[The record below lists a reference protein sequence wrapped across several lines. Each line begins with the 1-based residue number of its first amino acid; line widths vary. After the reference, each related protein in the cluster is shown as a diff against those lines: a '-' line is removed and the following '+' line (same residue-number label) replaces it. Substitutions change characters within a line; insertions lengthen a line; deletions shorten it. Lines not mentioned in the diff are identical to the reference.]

1 MKKLFFIPF
10 AGLLLLSACKTYQ
23 LNTISSVNVPM
34 DDKTGKFNVEND
46 SVKITYSFS
55 GKNAPINVAVYN
67 KLNEP
72 IYVDWKRSAY
82 IIDKKATSFS
92 DRAVKIDGT
101 YDGATSQYHSGK
113 YSGTSYTSGSLQ
125 ATANLPENIM
135 FIPPH
140 AEVDKTLAEIA
151 PEQNRFI
158 QDSLVTKVQIN
169 DQLTA
174 MPFNAKMAKFNKSNS
189 PLFFKS
195 YITMYTINNNVQKF
209 MTYTNE
215 FYVSETVESAHG
227 PESFSWFKP
236 QRGDSFYSNIKSQWG
251 RAGAN

>member
-10 AGLLLLSACKTYQ
+10 AATLLLSACQTYQ
-23 LNTISSVNVPM
+23 LNTMSSVNAAI

-82 IIDKKATSFS
+82 IIDKKAVSFS
-92 DRAVKIDGT
+92 DRAVKVNGT
-101 YDGATSQYHSGK
+101 FDAATSRSTGA
-113 YSGTSYTSGSLQ
+113 SYTSGSLQ

-140 AEVDKTLAEIA
+140 AQVDKTLLEMA

-158 QDSLVTKVQIN
+158 EDSLVTKVQIN

-174 MPFNAKMAKFNKSNS
+174 EPFNARMAKFNKNNS

-195 YITMYTINNNVQKF
+195 YITMYTINNNIQKF

-236 QRGDSFYSNIKSQWG
+236 QRGDTFYSNIKSQWG
-251 RAGAN
+251 SAGAN

>member
-1 MKKLFFIPF
+1 MKKLFFIPL
-10 AGLLLLSACKTYQ
+10 AAILLLSACQTYQ
-23 LNTISSVNVPM
+23 LNTISSVNALM

-46 SVKITYSFS
+46 SVKITYSFN
-55 GKNAPINVAVYN
+55 GKNAPINIAVYN

-72 IYVDWKRSAY
+72 VYVDWKRSAY

-92 DRAVKIDGT
+92 DRAIKVNGT
-101 YDGATSQYHSGK
+101 YEGSSANLGSGK
-113 YSGTSYTSGSLQ
+113 YPVSSYSSGNIQ

-140 AEVDKTLAEIA
+140 AEVDKTLLEMA
-151 PEQNRFI
+151 PEQTRFI
-158 QDSLVTKVQIN
+158 EDSLVTKVQIN

-174 MPFNAKMAKFNKSNS
+174 TPFSAKMAKFNKNNS

-195 YITMYTINNNVQKF
+195 YITMYTINNNMQKF

-215 FYVSETVESAHG
+215 FYISETVESAHK

-251 RAGAN
+251 SGGAN